1 MQHTLAE
8 LLFTA
13 ESSHTSLLLL
23 ILVSTLTA
31 ELSKPA
37 SLLLLLTA
45 VPGLTLA
52 MLRLVVVPVGVLV
65 GLVALLCEVYE
76 VVHCDVFMKF

>member
-13 ESSHTSLLLL
+13 ESSHTSLLLV
-23 ILVSTLTA
+23 LVSTLA
-31 ELSKPA
+31 FELSKPA
-37 SLLLLLTA
+37 SLLLLTA
-45 VPGLTLA
+45 VSGLTLA
-52 MLRLVVVPVGVLV
+52 MLRLVVVSVGVLV

-76 VVHCDVFMKF
+76 VVHCDVFMIF